1 MKWKIPLFKM
11 YWDDEDVALVNDA
24 IRSGMSWAG
33 GPKIAEFEE
42 KIAAYIGSEYCLTF
56 NSGTSAL
63 HAVLLAHG
71 IGKNDEV
78 IVPSFTFI
86 ATANSPR
93 FVGAK
98 PVFAD
103 IDEETFGLDPASV
116 EEKITKKTK
125 AIMPVHYGG
134 CPCRVRELREI
145 ADDHGILLIEDAAE
159 AFGAKIGSKMVGTFG
174 DSSMMSF
181 CQNKIITTGEGG
193 AILTDSRDLYEKM
206 KLIRSHGR
214 LETADYFS
222 TTAVM
227 DYIDLGF
234 NFRISNITAAL
245 GIAQINK
252 VKKIIT
258 MRRKDADYYNRNLT
272 KTVPSPRCCLM
283 EPPKGYHHVYQLYSA
298 RIQDRDAL
306 ITHME
311 KKKIMTKIYFSPVH
325 KTHYYKNVL
334 KYTDELPVTDRIAD
348 EIISLPF
355 YPGITREEM
364 DAVVSGIAE
373 FYR

>member
-1 MKWKIPLFKM
+1 MSWKIPLFKM
-11 YWDDEDVALVNDA
+11 YWDDDDLKLVNEA
-24 IRSGMSWAG
+24 ISSGMSWAG
-33 GPKIAEFEE
+33 GPKIAEFEKE
-42 KIAAYIGSEYCLTF
+42 IAGYIGSRYCLTF

-63 HAVLLAHG
+63 HADLIAHG
-71 IGKNDEV
+71 IGKGDVV

-86 ATANSPR
+86 ATANAPR
-93 FVGAK
+93 FVGAN

-103 IDEETFGLDPASV
+103 IEKETFGLDPASV

-134 CPCRVRELREI
+134 CPCKIRELREI

-159 AFGAKIGSKMVGTFG
+159 AFGAKIGKTMVGTIG

-214 LETADYFS
+214 LETADYFN

-245 GIAQINK
+245 GLAQMHKIGKILSMRKADAEYYTKNL
-252 VKKIIT
+252 KK
-258 MRRKDADYYNRNLT
+258 LL
-272 KTVPSPRCCLM
+272 PSFCSPMAPPR
-283 EPPKGYHHVYQLYSA
+283 GYHHVYQLYSV
-298 RIQDRDAL
+298 RVKDRDAL
-306 ITHME
+306 IAHME
-311 KKKIMTKIYFSPVH
+311 KEQIMTKIYFSPVH
-325 KTHYYKNVL
+325 QTHYYKKVL
-334 KYTDELPVTDRIAD
+334 HYTDALPVTDEIAGD
-348 EIISLPF
+348 IISLPF
-355 YPGITREEM
+355 YPGISRAELDSVIGAM
-364 DAVVSGIAE
+364 QE